1 MISDEDQI
9 MMETLYWWGIPTL
22 FRCKNDPDPKNCDI
36 ALVGVPHSTGNGTT
50 ERDQHLGPRAVRNI
64 SAMLRRSHLE
74 FGIDPWKQNKIHDL
88 GDVPFPEANDNEK
101 CIERISSF
109 YDHIE
114 KATAIVGLNPG
125 AAPIKSP
132 PTVPNNRINKLVK
145 VKTFGK

>member
-64 SAMLRRSHLE
+64 SAMLRRSHLHY
-74 FGIDPWKQNKIHDL
+74 GIDPWKQNKIHDL

-101 CIERISSF
+101 CIERISNF

-114 KATAIVGLNPG
+114 KAEKPVVSIGGDHSITGGILQSLAKKN
-125 AAPIKSP
+125 S
-132 PTVPNNRINKLVK
+132 KLTK
-145 VKTFGK
+145 GK

>member
-1 MISDEDQI
+1 MISEEDKI

-64 SAMLRRSHLE
+64 SAMLRRSHLQY
-74 FGIDPWKQNKIHDL
+74 GIDPWKQNKIHDL

-114 KATAIVGLNPG
+114 K
-125 AAPIKSP
+125 S
-132 PTVPNNRINKLVK
+132 
-145 VKTFGK
+145 